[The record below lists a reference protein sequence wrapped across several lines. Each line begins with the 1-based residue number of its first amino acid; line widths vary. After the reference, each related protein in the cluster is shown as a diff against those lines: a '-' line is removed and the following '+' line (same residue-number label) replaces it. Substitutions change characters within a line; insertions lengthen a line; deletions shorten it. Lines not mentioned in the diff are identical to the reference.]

1 MQEKRLGLKL
11 LTCALKVTLQGGGGQ
26 VGTTLEVYLHL
37 PGVPSSIQT
46 AMPRVETELRWPDG
60 GIGMG
65 RSGGNIIGED
75 GWARPGCSPI
85 NLASGQLTSRS
96 SVSPA
101 A

>member
-1 MQEKRLGLKL
+1 MGADK
-11 LTCALKVTLQGGGGQ
+11 GGAQNG
-26 VGTTLEVYLHL
+26 
-37 PGVPSSIQT
+37 
-46 AMPRVETELRWPDG
+46 A
-60 GIGMG
+60 
-65 RSGGNIIGED
+65 NIIGED

>member
-1 MQEKRLGLKL
+1 MESNALNLCAQGHLARWGPRGDYKL
-11 LTCALKVTLQGGGGQ
+11 A
-26 VGTTLEVYLHL
+26 L
-37 PGVPSSIQT
+37 PGVPSFIQK
-46 AMPRVETELRWPDG
+46 AMPRVETELG
-60 GIGMG
+60 GPGWGIRMG
-65 RSGGNIIGED
+65 RNGGNIIGED